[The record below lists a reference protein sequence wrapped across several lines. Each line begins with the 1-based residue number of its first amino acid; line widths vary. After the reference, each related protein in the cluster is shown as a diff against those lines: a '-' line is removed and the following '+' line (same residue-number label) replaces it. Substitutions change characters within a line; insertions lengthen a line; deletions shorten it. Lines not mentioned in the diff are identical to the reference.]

1 VPFTVLLCT
10 DGSDLAHAALARGLG
25 VVATGERVVV
35 ATAVGLTHPMD
46 VVGTGMAAGVMSPQ
60 DAIRA
65 DEESVRVAR
74 QVVEEARRR
83 LDLADAET
91 AVVSG
96 QAGPAL
102 CDLAASLPA
111 DVVVIGTRGQ
121 GGWRRAVLG
130 SVSDHVV
137 RNSPCPVVVCSVD
150 EV

>member
-25 VVATGERVVV
+25 VVARGERVVV

-65 DEESVRVAR
+65 DEETVRIAQ
-74 QVVEEARRR
+74 QVVEEARSR
-83 LDLADAET
+83 LGLSDAET
-91 AVVSG
+91 AVVHG
-96 QAGPAL
+96 HAGPAL

-137 RNSPCPVVVCSVD
+137 RNSPCPVVVCGA
-150 EV
+150 EEG